1 MTYRQ
6 FEQQRGGDHAGLI
19 LNVSNSKVMFVP
31 KLIFPSSPANLS
43 QNQFHGVLGA

>member
-19 LNVSNSKVMFVP
+19 LNLSDVQVMLVL
-31 KLIFPSSPANLS
+31 KSIFPSSPASLS
-43 QNQFHGVLGA
+43 KNQFHGVLEA